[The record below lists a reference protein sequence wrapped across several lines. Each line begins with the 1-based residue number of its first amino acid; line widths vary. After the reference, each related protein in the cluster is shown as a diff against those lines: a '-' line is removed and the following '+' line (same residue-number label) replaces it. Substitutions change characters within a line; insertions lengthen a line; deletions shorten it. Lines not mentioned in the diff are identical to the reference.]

1 MTALYGEL
9 IVAFT
14 LLTRLPL
21 AWLGSTQT
29 QNAFAG
35 AVWAYPIVGIVVG
48 AIGASV
54 YIACIWLLSP
64 SLAAILAL
72 GTTVL
77 VTGGLHEDALADTA
91 DGFGGGRSHAS
102 KLEIMRDSRIGTFGV
117 LALMF
122 AFAARVAAITS
133 ITAPSQVVRA
143 LIIAGCLGRGAMIVP
158 VMILMPA
165 RTDGLGARL
174 VSVSWVR
181 SVVGLLLTAAATVS
195 LLPFSQALGTAATA
209 GVVALAISVLARQ
222 QIGGHTGDVLGA
234 TEVMVECAVL
244 AVLAASAAKSIG

>member
-1 MTALYGEL
+1 MTALHGEL
-9 IVAFT
+9 VAAFM

-21 AWLGSTQT
+21 ARLGPTQT

-35 AVWAYPIVGIVVG
+35 AVWAYPIVGNVVG
-48 AIGASV
+48 AIGAGV
-54 YIACIWLLSP
+54 YIACVRLLSP
-64 SLAAILAL
+64 SLAAIVAL

-77 VTGGLHEDALADTA
+77 ITGGLHEDALADTA
-91 DGFGGGRSHAS
+91 DGFCGGCSRAG

-122 AFAARVAAITS
+122 ALAARVAAITS
-133 ITAPSQVVRA
+133 IAAPSQVVRA
-143 LIIAGCLGRGAMIVP
+143 LIIAGGLGRGAMIVL

-165 RTDGLGARL
+165 RADGLGARL
-174 VSVSWVR
+174 ASVSRVR
-181 SVVGLLLTAAATVS
+181 SVVGLLVTAAATVS
-195 LLPFSQALGTAATA
+195 LLPFSQALGTVATA

-244 AVLAASAAKSIG
+244 AVLAAVAAKSTA